1 MDEGPSAVDFDPARG
16 ARLAR
21 ARHDHGWSQVQLAK
35 ELREV
40 DAHFSQ
46 RRVDSLERAIKRHEA
61 GGSVSR
67 KYRQAYARAHGLSE
81 ADLFG
86 TVAPAIDEDRLA
98 AVRARPSRFD
108 TCAVESLAQV
118 LQAQRRLEDAIGS
131 AAVLSPVLAQ
141 LDSIERLLAE
151 ARGPVRPLLL
161 DVAAQWC
168 QFAAWL
174 AADTRQLR
182 RAELL
187 CDRTITW
194 ATEARNPNMI
204 ASALNL
210 RGHAA
215 WRAGRT
221 PEMITRSE
229 AAFRERHTSPGVRA
243 LAAQQ
248 AARGH
253 AIAGDAETADHLLDV
268 AADLITTAAAN
279 HAAEPPWLYFYDP
292 AYLSLQRA
300 RAYLYLPA
308 RHERAIDLLTKGI
321 GAMPP
326 EIRRSAWTG
335 SYLIDL
341 ATGYHA
347 IREYDQADRV
357 IAEALTIAE
366 HTGAG
371 DLAAAAR
378 SLAGGR
384 R

>member
-1 MDEGPSAVDFDPARG
+1 M
-16 ARLAR
+16 
-21 ARHDHGWSQVQLAK
+21 

-40 DAHFSQ
+40 DAHFAQ
-46 RRVDSLERAIKRHEA
+46 RRIDSLERAIKRHEA

-86 TVAPAIDEDRLA
+86 AVATTVDEDRLTA
-98 AVRARPSRFD
+98 ARARPSRFD
-108 TCAVESLAQV
+108 TCAVENLGRV
-118 LQAQRRLEDAIGS
+118 LHTQRRLEDAIGS
-131 AAVLSPVLAQ
+131 AAVFGPVIAQ
-141 LDSIERLLAE
+141 LDSIEQLLAG

-161 DVAAQWC
+161 DVASQWC

-174 AADTRQLR
+174 AADTRQLQ
-182 RAELL
+182 RAERL

-215 WRAGRT
+215 WRAGHT

-229 AAFRERHTSPGVRA
+229 AAFRERHTSPGIRA

-279 HAAEPPWLYFYDP
+279 RAAEPPWLYFYDP
-292 AYLSLQRA
+292 AYLALQRA

-308 RHERAIDLLTKGI
+308 RHERAIDLLTMGI
-321 GAMPP
+321 DAMPP
-326 EIRRSAWTG
+326 EIRRAAWTG

-347 IREYDQADRV
+347 VHEYDAADRAIRE
-357 IAEALTIAE
+357 ALAIAE

-371 DLAAAAR
+371 ELAAAAR
-378 SLAGGR
+378 RLAGAR
-384 R
+384 QAIDV